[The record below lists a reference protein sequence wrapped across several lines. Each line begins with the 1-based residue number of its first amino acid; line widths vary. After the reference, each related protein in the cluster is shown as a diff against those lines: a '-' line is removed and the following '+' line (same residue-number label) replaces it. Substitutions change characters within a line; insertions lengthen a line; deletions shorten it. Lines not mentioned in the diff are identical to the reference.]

1 MGSRLELHEE
11 LCDLLGSR
19 NVYFQPPESKKLT
32 YDCIVYARNSILT
45 QHAND
50 KNLYIGHDR
59 YELIYI
65 YKDPDSKLN
74 RDFLERFQ
82 YCSLNRHF
90 VSDNLYHDV
99 FNLYY

>member
-11 LCDLLGSR
+11 LCDLLNSR
-19 NVYFQPPESKKLT
+19 NVYFQPPESKKLE
-32 YDCIVYARNSILT
+32 YDCIVYNRNNILT
-45 QHAND
+45 QHANN
-50 KNLYIGHDR
+50 KNLYLGHDR

-65 YKDPDSKLN
+65 YRNPDSQLY
-74 RDFLERFQ
+74 RDFLTRFK

-90 VSDNLYHDV
+90 ISDNLYHDV